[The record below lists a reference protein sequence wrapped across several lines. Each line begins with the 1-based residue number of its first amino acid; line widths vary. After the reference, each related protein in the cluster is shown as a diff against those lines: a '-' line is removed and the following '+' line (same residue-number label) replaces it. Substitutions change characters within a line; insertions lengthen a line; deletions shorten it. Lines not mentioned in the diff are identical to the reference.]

1 MTGRIEKT
9 TDHAGL
15 MARTLVMEDGSR
27 WVEEHT
33 VAELKEIQKDG
44 VRYMA
49 GNDIQIKV
57 SPEMREL
64 VDRLEKMDIGALLRE
79 RDELKAKLA
88 AIRGAWDR
96 AAEEGATVDLTPGM
110 QCLID
115 LIKGGPR

>member
-1 MTGRIEKT
+1 
-9 TDHAGL
+9 
-15 MARTLVMEDGSR
+15 MEDGSR

-33 VAELKEIQKDG
+33 VAELQ
-44 VRYMA
+44 
-49 GNDIQIKV
+49 
-57 SPEMREL
+57 
-64 VDRLEKMDIGALLRE
+64 
-79 RDELKAKLA
+79 AKLA

>member
-1 MTGRIEKT
+1 
-9 TDHAGL
+9 

-33 VAELKEIQKDG
+33 VAELQ
-44 VRYMA
+44 
-49 GNDIQIKV
+49 
-57 SPEMREL
+57 
-64 VDRLEKMDIGALLRE
+64 
-79 RDELKAKLA
+79 AKLA